1 MATGVG
7 ATVPVLVAA
16 AGEPWEA
23 RALELLARRGNGLA
37 VQRRCVDLHDLLAAA
52 RTGLARA
59 AVVAAGLPGLDAD
72 TLDTLRRAGITT
84 VVVLAD
90 RAEQSD
96 RVRLERLG
104 ARRVVDASLDGLP
117 EALADADTDLD
128 DVHEAA
134 TVASGTAHSGAH
146 DRGRLLVVWG
156 PAGAPGR
163 TTVATAVA
171 GELAHR
177 GRSAFL
183 VDADPYGGAVA
194 QHLGVLDEVSG
205 LLAAARAANAGRLD
219 AATLAGIARTVGS
232 DGLRVLTGLPRPDRW
247 SEVRAAAFEDV
258 LTSAAALA
266 SAVVLDVG
274 FSLEADPA
282 DPFGTAPQRNQM
294 TLAALDRADSVLVV
308 GSADP
313 VGLARLARG
322 LVDLRDRVPG
332 SPVHVVVN
340 RTRASLGWSQAEVRG
355 MVEGFVGP
363 VPVSF
368 LPDDRAAADRALM
381 GGRSVVELGDSA
393 LRREVAALVDS
404 LAGAPPDP
412 AAAGTRPRLRRRR
425 AGRAR

>member
-1 MATGVG
+1 MPAGVG
-7 ATVPVLVAA
+7 ATLPVLVAA

-23 RALELLARRGNGLA
+23 RALELVERRGTGLA
-37 VQRRCVDLHDLLAAA
+37 LQRRCVDLHDLVATA

-72 TLDTLRRAGITT
+72 TVDALRRVGVAT
-84 VVVLAD
+84 VVVMPERADDAD
-90 RAEQSD
+90 RA
-96 RVRLERLG
+96 RMERLG
-104 ARRVVDASLDGLP
+104 AHVLDAGLEGLA
-117 EALADADTDLD
+117 EALAHVDVDPDDVAAADTGF
-128 DVHEAA
+128 AA
-134 TVASGTAHSGAH
+134 EPPGSTAP
-146 DRGRLLVVWG
+146 GRLLAVWG

-163 TTVATAVA
+163 TTVATGVA
-171 GELAHR
+171 AELAHR
-177 GRSAFL
+177 GRATFL

-219 AATLAGIARTVGS
+219 AAVLAAMARTVGG

-247 SEVRAAAFEDV
+247 SEVRAAAFDDV
-258 LTSAAALA
+258 LGAAQALA
-266 SAVVLDVG
+266 SEVVLDLG
-274 FSLEADPA
+274 FSLEADVA

-294 TLAALDRADSVLVV
+294 TLAGLERADLVLVV

-322 LVDLRDRVPG
+322 LVDLRDREP
-332 SPVHVVVN
+332 SAAVHVVVN
-340 RTRASLGWSQAEVRG
+340 RSRASLGWTEAEVAG

-381 GGRSVVELGDSA
+381 NGRSLVELGDSG
-393 LRREVAALVDS
+393 LRRGVAGLVDTLLGS
-404 LAGAPPDP
+404 RPAGGR
-412 AAAGTRPRLRRRR
+412 AGGRGVGLRRRR